1 MRSGQLRHRCVLMQ
15 AQTITRPGGGITESW
30 VELGKRWAEI
40 SIPTGRL
47 APMADR
53 LEATVTAEI
62 KIRYRSDVIAGM
74 RLTCSRG
81 TYLVEAVLP
90 DRDPAMLRLL
100 CSSVTNP

>member
-1 MRSGQLRHRCVLMQ
+1 MRAGPMNKRCTLMKSQ
-15 AQTITRPGGGITESW
+15 AVERPGGGLPATW
-30 VELGKRWAEI
+30 VGVGKVWAEI
-40 SIPTGRL
+40 TLPTGRT

-62 KIRYRSDVIAGM
+62 KIRYRADVVAGM
-74 RLTCSRG
+74 RLVSPIG
-81 TYLVEAVLP
+81 TYLVQAALP

>member
-1 MRSGQLRHRCVLMQ
+1 MRAGPMNKRCALMQ
-15 AQTITRPGGGITESW
+15 SQKVKRPGGGFDESW
-30 VELGKRWAEI
+30 VELGKLWAEI
-40 SIPTGRL
+40 SIPTGRV

-62 KIRYRSDVIAGM
+62 KIRYRADVIAGM
-74 RLTCSRG
+74 RLASPIR
-81 TYLVEAVLP
+81 TYLVEAALP

>member
-1 MRSGQLRHRCVLMQ
+1 MRAGPLNRHCLLAEPKKIQR
-15 AQTITRPGGGITESW
+15 AGGGFDESW
-30 VELGKRWAEI
+30 VELGKLWAEI
-40 SIPTGRL
+40 SIPTGRT

-62 KIRYRSDVIAGM
+62 KIRYRSDVVAGM
-74 RLTCSRG
+74 RLIHGSG
-81 TYLVEAVLP
+81 TYLVEAALP

>member
-1 MRSGQLRHRCVLMQ
+1 MRAGPLNKRCALMQ
-15 AQTITRPGGGITESW
+15 SQKVKRPGGGFDESW
-30 VELGKRWAEI
+30 VELGKLWAEI

-53 LEATVTAEI
+53 LEAMVTAEI
-62 KIRYRSDVIAGM
+62 KVRYRADIVAGM
-74 RLTCSRG
+74 RFAHPTG
-81 TYLVEAVLP
+81 TYLVEAALP

>member
-1 MRSGQLRHRCVLMQ
+1 MRAGPLNKRCTLMQ
-15 AQTITRPGGGITESW
+15 SQQVKRPGGGFDETW
-30 VELGKRWAEI
+30 VELSNLWAEV

-53 LEATVTAEI
+53 LEARVTAEI
-62 KIRYRSDVIAGM
+62 KVRYRADIIAGL
-74 RLTCSRG
+74 RLVHPTG
-81 TYLVEAVLP
+81 TYLIEAALP

>member
-1 MRSGQLRHRCVLMQ
+1 MRAGPLNKHCGLMESQ
-15 AQTITRPGGGITESW
+15 KVKRPGGGFDESW
-30 VELGKRWAEI
+30 IEIGKLWAEI
-40 SIPTGRL
+40 STPTGRT

-74 RLTCSRG
+74 RLAYSRG
-81 TYLVEAVLP
+81 TYLVEAALP

>member
-1 MRSGQLRHRCVLMQ
+1 MRAGPMNKRCALMQ
-15 AQTITRPGGGITESW
+15 PQKAKRPGGGFDESW
-30 VELGKRWAEI
+30 VELGKLWAEI

-53 LEATVTAEI
+53 LEAMVTAEI
-62 KIRYRSDVIAGM
+62 KVRYRADIVAGM
-74 RLTCSRG
+74 RLAHPTG
-81 TYLVEAVLP
+81 TYLVEAALP

>member
-1 MRSGQLRHRCVLMQ
+1 MRAGPLNKRCSLMQ
-15 AQTITRPGGGITESW
+15 SKKVKRPGGGFDESW
-30 VELGKRWAEI
+30 VELGKLWAEI

-53 LEATVTAEI
+53 LEAMVTAEI
-62 KIRYRSDVIAGM
+62 KVRYRADIVAGV
-74 RLTCSRG
+74 RLAHSTG
-81 TYLVEAVLP
+81 TYLVEAALS

>member
-1 MRSGQLRHRCVLMQ
+1 MRAGPMNKRCTLMKSQ
-15 AQTITRPGGGITESW
+15 AVERPGGGLPATW
-30 VELGKRWAEI
+30 VEVGKVWAEI
-40 SIPTGRL
+40 TLPTGRT

-62 KIRYRSDVIAGM
+62 KIRYRADVVAGM
-74 RLTCSRG
+74 RLVSPIG
-81 TYLVEAVLP
+81 TYLVQAALP

>member
-1 MRSGQLRHRCVLMQ
+1 MRAGPLNKRCALMQ
-15 AQTITRPGGGITESW
+15 SKKVKRPGGGFDESW
-30 VELGKRWAEI
+30 IEIGALWAEI

-53 LEATVTAEI
+53 LEAMVTAEI
-62 KIRYRSDVIAGM
+62 KVRFRADIVAGM
-74 RLTCSRG
+74 RLVHPTG
-81 TYLVEAVLP
+81 TYLIEAALP

>member
-1 MRSGQLRHRCVLMQ
+1 MRAGPMNKRCTLLQSQSVE
-15 AQTITRPGGGITESW
+15 RPGGGFAVSW
-30 VELGKRWAEI
+30 VEFGKVWAEI
-40 SIPTGRL
+40 AIPTGRT

-62 KIRYRSDVIAGM
+62 KIRYRADVVTGA
-74 RLTCSRG
+74 RLTSSVG
-81 TYLVEAVLP
+81 TYLVEAALP

>member
-1 MRSGQLRHRCVLMQ
+1 MRAGPMNKRCTLMQ
-15 AQTITRPGGGITESW
+15 SQAVERPGGGRPGTW
-30 VELGKRWAEI
+30 VEIGKVWAEI
-40 SIPTGRL
+40 TLPTGRT

-62 KIRYRSDVIAGM
+62 KIRYRADVVAGM
-74 RLTCSRG
+74 RLVSPIG
-81 TYLVEAVLP
+81 TYLVQAALP